1 MSYAIEHED
10 QYGNIDRREIMYG
23 SVKDAISF
31 ADYLYRNRKD
41 YRRISV
47 VEDITGRLVHEYIR

>member
-1 MSYAIEHED
+1 MSYIIEHED
-10 QYGNIDRREIMYG
+10 QYGNIDRREMMYG

-41 YRRISV
+41 YRRITV
-47 VEDITGRLVHEYIR
+47 VESRTERVAHEYKR